1 MDNNNT
7 FEGLKELSA
16 SEIEA
21 IEGGSLANF
30 GWALGGTLAIAF
42 SPVIG
47 VVATPAAGFAAAA
60 GGVAM
65 LGRVQHNVNNGR
77 V

>member
-1 MDNNNT
+1 MKNKHT
-7 FEGLKELSA
+7 FEGFQELSTT
-16 SEIEA
+16 EIESV
-21 IEGGSLANF
+21 EGGSWANF

-47 VVATPAAGFAAAA
+47 VVATPAAGVAAAA